1 MLHNIFD
8 YPIYVKEVE
17 DLGAFERHRKV
28 FTKQIVNIA
37 THLAKNSKDVNLAED
52 VEQRG
57 ESTTTVG
64 RYKGEW
70 LILNLPS
77 FVFLEKILRSSV
89 LEARD
94 AIFGNTAGNT
104 IELSRAWNNV
114 NYKNSY
120 TVSHHHNIPNKNVLA
135 CIFYLEAPANSGKFA
150 VIDDGRINLICTDFD
165 QTKVH
170 YIDVKPNML
179 ICHAGNVTHGVSEH
193 LSDDRRTCV
202 VLEYILT

>member
-1 MLHNIFD
+1 VLHNIFD
-8 YPIYVKEVE
+8 HSIYVKEIE

-37 THLAKNSKDVNLAED
+37 DHLAKNSKDVNLATD

-57 ESTTTVG
+57 KSTTTVG

-70 LILNLPS
+70 LILNLPL
-77 FVFLEKILRSSV
+77 FVLLEKILRPSV
-89 LEARD
+89 IQARD
-94 AIFGNTAGNT
+94 AVFGNALANT
-104 IELSRAWNNV
+104 LELSRAWNNV

-120 TVSHHHNIPNKNVLA
+120 TVSHNHNIPNKNVLA
-135 CIFYLEAPANSGKFA
+135 CIFYLEAPENSGKFA
-150 VIDDGRINLICTDFD
+150 VIDDSQLNLICTDFD
-165 QTKVH
+165 QNKIH

-202 VLEYILT
+202 VFEYILS